1 MLSNFKQRTEIIIGK
16 KGIDKLNN
24 AKVIVF
30 GVGGVGGFAV
40 EGLVRAGIGNITV
53 VDFDI
58 VDETNINRQIIALHS
73 TIGMD
78 KVELIKNRAL
88 DINPNLKITA
98 YKMLYNETTSDFL
111 LNEDYDFVVDAIDMV
126 KSKLHLIKACNQR
139 GLKIISSMGMGNKLN
154 PALIEIDDI
163 NKTEMCPLAKIVR
176 REVRKM
182 GIKKLKVVYSKE
194 KPSTVAAM
202 ETDKSIKKVNGSISF
217 VPSSAGLLIASYIV
231 NELIK

>member
-163 NKTEMCPLAKIVR
+163 SKTEMCPLAKIVR

-194 KPSTVAAM
+194 KPSTVATM

>member
-1 MLSNFKQRTEIIIGK
+1 MLSNFKQRTEIIIGN

-24 AKVIVF
+24 AKVVVF

-73 TIGMD
+73 TIGMN

-98 YKMLYNETTSDFL
+98 YKMLYDETTSDFL

-126 KSKLHLIKACNQR
+126 KSKLHLIKSCHQR

-154 PALIEIDDI
+154 PAMIEIDDI

-194 KPSTVAAM
+194 KPSTVATM

>member
-30 GVGGVGGFAV
+30 GVGGVGGFAA

-126 KSKLHLIKACNQR
+126 KSKLHLIKACHQR

-194 KPSTVAAM
+194 KPSTVATM